1 MAPSRLYGLDWL
13 RVLAFALLIPY
24 HTGMLFVG
32 WDFHLMN
39 EQTLT
44 ALQRPMIF
52 SHHWR
57 LALLFAVSGA
67 GTWFALRRKSRRA
80 YLADRCKRLLV
91 PLVFAMLVI
100 VPPQIYV
107 EHLANGQ
114 TYASYW
120 AFQKTVFAMEPYP
133 KGSFSWHHLWFVAY
147 LFTFT
152 LVLLPLLAW
161 LRQGRVLPRCQ
172 AWLADHP
179 VLVFCLGLGNL
190 LLNLAL
196 KPYWPEVTHAL
207 LDDWA
212 TFARYIY
219 LFFAGFCVI
228 GDARLRNV
236 LQQHA
241 WRALAAALTLYGL
254 VWLTWPTIYS
264 WPGALTTGYAII
276 DLFTWLIICALFGLS
291 LRYLDRPHPWLTYA
305 NEAVYPYYILHQTL
319 LLVAAY
325 WVIQQPW
332 HAWFKFGLLNLTTL
346 IGCALLYDGLIR
358 RFWLTRFLFGMKP
371 QSKRRDPEQNIAA
384 LDRPTAMTPPN
395 AL

>member
-1 MAPSRLYGLDWL
+1 MAPSRLHSLDWL

-67 GTWFALRRKSRRA
+67 GTWFAMRRKSSRA
-80 YLADRCKRLLV
+80 YLVDRVKRLFV
-91 PLVFAMLVI
+91 PLVFAMLVV

-107 EHLANGQ
+107 EHLANGRHEP
-114 TYASYW
+114 SYW
-120 AFQKTVFAMEPYP
+120 AFQKTVFAMVPYP
-133 KGSFSWHHLWFVAY
+133 EGSFSWHHLWFVAY

-152 LVLLPLLAW
+152 LMLLPLLAW
-161 LRQGRVLPRCQ
+161 LRQGTLLARGQ

-179 VLVFCLGLGNL
+179 LLVFCLGLGNL

-196 KPYWPEVTHAL
+196 RPYWPKETHAL

-212 TFARYIY
+212 TFARYGY
-219 LFFAGFCVI
+219 LFLAGFCVI
-228 GDARLRNV
+228 GAPRLRDL

-241 WRALAAALTLYGL
+241 WRTLTAALALYGL
-254 VWLTWPTIYS
+254 VWATWPTIHS
-264 WPGALTTGYAII
+264 WPGAVTTGVAVI
-276 DLFTWLIICALFGLS
+276 DLFTWLMICALFGLA
-291 LRYLDRPHPWLTYA
+291 LRYLDRPHPWLSYA

-332 HAWFKFGLLNLTTL
+332 HAWFKFGLLNLTTV

-358 RFWLTRFLFGMKP
+358 RFAVTRFLFGMKLQP
-371 QSKRRDPEQNIAA
+371 SRRAATPDPAA
-384 LDRPTAMTPPN
+384 LEKTPAAAPPS
-395 AL
+395 AV